1 MNIQI
6 KFLQLYKYFRV
17 QYSFLNISQDQ
28 DDEFDDMLKGKK
40 TLKEKLG
47 TPEEVIKK
55 GRKKKG
61 DGGDGLKQ
69 TKLNFSK
76 GKCLPCFF
84 PYAIKSLL
92 YSKNEFT

>member
-1 MNIQI
+1 
-6 KFLQLYKYFRV
+6 
-17 QYSFLNISQDQ
+17 
-28 DDEFDDMLKGKK
+28 MLKSKK

-47 TPEEVIKK
+47 TPEEVVKK

-76 GKCLPCFF
+76 GKLPV
-84 PYAIKSLL
+84 L
-92 YSKNEFT
+92 